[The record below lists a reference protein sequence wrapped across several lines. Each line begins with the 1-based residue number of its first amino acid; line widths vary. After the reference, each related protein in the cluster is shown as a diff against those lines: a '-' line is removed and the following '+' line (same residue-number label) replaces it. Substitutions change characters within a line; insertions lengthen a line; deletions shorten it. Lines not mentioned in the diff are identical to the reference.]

1 MPEDTIDLQDQ
12 TSPSAQDHSRK
23 PHSAP
28 LGAGPAAPHQA
39 SELRHVK
46 EERHIEEEH
55 LSQAWNQSNG
65 LSDEPPSDDDERYTD
80 GMQDDQAMQRNGGQS
95 GSGEESDM
103 TDQDGDERGENEL
116 MDKISS
122 SPSISDGGYF
132 F

>member
-28 LGAGPAAPHQA
+28 LGTGPAAPHQA

-55 LSQAWNQSNG
+55 LSQAWNQANG
-65 LSDEPPSDDDERYTD
+65 LSDEPPSDDEGRYTD
-80 GMQDDQAMQRNGGQS
+80 GMQDDQAVQQNGGQS
-95 GSGEESDM
+95 GSGEESDV
-103 TDQDGDERGENEL
+103 TDQDGEDS
-116 MDKISS
+116 MDDDMMEKMSS
-122 SPSISDGGYF
+122 SPSIS
-132 F
+132 